1 MTADERIDLMLGH
14 LRRGSLLDVSAP
26 DASRVRR
33 RCHAALRRRG
43 RRGGRHEFAWQRSW
57 RVLEPALVAALCAA
71 YLSDVVRRAIALLG
85 G

>member
-1 MTADERIDLMLGH
+1 MSADEPVDVMLEH
-14 LRRGSLLDVSAP
+14 LRRGPLLDVSEP

-33 RCHAALRRRG
+33 RCHATLRRRG
-43 RRGGRHEFAWQRSW
+43 RRGARHGVARPRAW

-71 YLSDVVRRAIALLG
+71 YLSEVVRRAIALLG